1 MANEN
6 RNLIVAYF
14 DSANAAD
21 DAAKQL
27 KHWDKSESSI
37 KLGGMG
43 IITLEDGK
51 LKTHKVGARATGT
64 GAKWGAILG
73 GTGGLAAGALAAAGI
88 LTGGIGLIPG
98 AIAGLA
104 AGAGTGALFHKKIG
118 MTDGDRTRLEEHLR
132 RGGAALAVMA
142 DAVEVDPTKEEIA
155 LLGGDVE
162 HYTLPDDLMAE
173 FEETRQAVDDVHQ
186 EVAQTLAHK
195 PIEVQDSVSE
205 MAVAAPALGV
215 AAAAKLHEAGVDDV
229 AELKEKAATPAGR
242 AELAEAAGVDREDVQ
257 DWTHDLDLSRVRGLG
272 PRYLE
277 LLNAAGIQTVDEL
290 AALDGDDLAG
300 LLMTVNEE
308 DDVVKHLPSV
318 DTCSYWVSQAREL
331 PPYMV
336 AIKVTKDMLDADAY
350 SWHASGGDDPKKLRA
365 DAVLFNRKEGYEV
378 QLMIQ
383 KICNAFGYMTV
394 DEVKRVEAVIANDL
408 PGSVR
413 SRQHV
418 YDWLVEYLQ
427 ME

>member
-14 DSANAAD
+14 PNADAAD
-21 DAAKQL
+21 EAARQL

-43 IITLEDGK
+43 IVTWEDGE

-73 GTGGLAAGALAAAGI
+73 GSGALATGLLALGGV

-98 AIAGLA
+98 VLAGLA
-104 AGAGTGALFHKKIG
+104 AGAGAGALFHKKIG
-118 MTDGDRTRLEEHLR
+118 MTDEDRARLEDHLKN
-132 RGGAALAVMA
+132 GGAALAVMA

-173 FEETRQAVDDVHQ
+173 FEETRQSVEDIHQ
-186 EVAQTLAHK
+186 EVAEKLADE
-195 PIEVQDSVSE
+195 PIEVQDRVSE
-205 MAVAAPALGV
+205 MAVAVPALGV

-229 AELKEKAATPAGR
+229 DELKDKAATVEGR
-242 AELAEAAGVDREDVQ
+242 AELAEKAGVNKDVVQ
-257 DWTHDLDLSRVRGLG
+257 DWAHDLDLSRVRGLG
-272 PRYLE
+272 PKYLH
-277 LLNAAGIQTVDEL
+277 LLNAAGVETVDEL
-290 AALDGDDLAG
+290 ASYDAEDLAG
-300 LLMTVNEE
+300 LLLTENEQ
-308 DDVVKHLPSV
+308 DHIVKHMPSL
-318 DTCSYWVSQAREL
+318 DTVSYWVTQAREL
-331 PPYMV
+331 PPYLV

-378 QLMIQ
+378 ELMIQ
-383 KICNAFGYMTV
+383 KVCNTFGFATV
-394 DEVKRVEAVIANDL
+394 EDVKRVEAVIADEL
-408 PGSVR
+408 PGNVR
-413 SRQHV
+413 SRENV
-418 YDWLVEYLQ
+418 YNWLVDYFEAH
-427 ME
+427 